1 MRLLNSGQKM
11 VAVQTRRFTVSEYH
25 RMSELGILVPTERTE
40 LVNGQIIAMA
50 AKGTLHTSAVLL
62 TQDLLS
68 DRLGKQV
75 FVKSQDPIRLND
87 DSEPEPDI
95 LLAVRDPLAYS
106 THHPTAAEVLLV
118 IEIADSSLKYD
129 LETKAPLYAK
139 AGILEYWVLDVVE
152 RKLHVFQQPTAL
164 EYQRQTILA
173 ETLEI
178 APLAFPD
185 CAIAIRDLLPPILA
199 DG

>member
-1 MRLLNSGQKM
+1 M

-25 RMSELGILVPTERTE
+25 RMSELGILVPTEQTE

-50 AKGTLHTSAVLL
+50 AKGTAHTSAVLL
-62 TQDLLS
+62 TQDLLK
-68 DRLGKQV
+68 DRLGRKV
-75 FVKSQDPIRLND
+75 FVKSQDPICLSD
-87 DSEPEPDI
+87 DSEPEPD
-95 LLAVRDPLAYS
+95 LVLAVRDPLAYS

-129 LETKAPLYAK
+129 LETKAPMYAK
-139 AGILEYWVLDVVE
+139 AGISEYWVLDVVE
-152 RKLHVFQQPTAL
+152 RKLHVFRQPGEW
-164 EYQRQTILA
+164 EYQSQTILA

-185 CAIAIRDLLPPILA
+185 CPIAIRDLLPPIFT
-199 DG
+199 DNT